1 MTCYTGFYIK
11 FGFMMGSPKSKSAL
25 QRLGRDIRYAR
36 LRRGMAVA
44 DLAIRSGTSA
54 STLGR
59 LEKGE
64 PGVGLGTLCDVLVA
78 LGLIERLAGL
88 ADLQTDELGLALSN
102 QQLPKRARSARV
114 RMAGRKP
121 LDPDLSKSPRDEIDP
136 DGAAF

>member
-1 MTCYTGFYIK
+1 
-11 FGFMMGSPKSKSAL
+11 MGSPKAKSAL

-36 LRRGMAVA
+36 LRRGMAIA
-44 DLAIRSGTSA
+44 DLAIRSGTSP

-88 ADLQTDELGLALSN
+88 ADLRTDELGLALSD
-102 QQLPKRARSARV
+102 QQLPKRGRSVRARMPG
-114 RMAGRKP
+114 RMS
-121 LDPDLSKSPRDEIDP
+121 LDPDLSKSVRDEIDP
-136 DGAAF
+136 DGATF